1 MKTLFNLLKP
11 LRLALYQLEVFL
23 WEELRE
29 MLKPIPLIIGILL
42 PVSFVTIFGDVN
54 VADLPKPRVGLVT
67 SAEVTVLEPLRE
79 TLQTGDLYRIIEG
92 SEPFLRQELE
102 RFEIDPRENLSA
114 YLVPSESEVTIYTRD
129 SAEAVGESLNTL
141 VGQLNYQTL
150 RAQDPANSAILETRV
165 EAVEV
170 RDSTYLDFTMPG
182 LIGITLISTC
192 VYATAMSLEGQFKSG
207 IITRIFVTPVPPWIF
222 FFGSILARVLFS
234 MMQVALILLVAKLVY
249 DYTPIDGWVSV
260 RRVFVLTIPASIML
274 MNIGYCIAGTLQNP
288 TLINNLAQLVVFP
301 QIILC
306 GTFIP
311 VTGFAPLLQDVVK
324 TLPLYQVNEAVREVT
339 INGLDLFSTG
349 VWNHLWVMLAWSL
362 GFTLVTLKFFR
373 IR

>member
-1 MKTLFNLLKP
+1 MKSLFKS

-29 MLKPIPLIIGILL
+29 MLKPVPLVIGILL
-42 PVSFVTIFGDVN
+42 PVAFVTIFGDVN
-54 VADLPKPRVGLVT
+54 VADLPQPRIGLA
-67 SAEVTVLEPLRE
+67 SDSEVRFLEPLRE
-79 TLQTGDLYRIIEG
+79 TLETGDLYRIVEG
-92 SEPFLRQELE
+92 SETALAAELK

-114 YLVPSESEVTIYTRD
+114 YLVPSDTEVIIYTRD
-129 SAEAVGESLNTL
+129 SAEAVGESLDTL
-141 VGQLNYQTL
+141 VKQLNYETL
-150 RAQDPANSAILETRV
+150 LSQDPENPVVLETRV

-222 FFGSILARVLFS
+222 FLGSILARVLFS
-234 MMQVALILLVAKLVY
+234 MFQVALVLLVAKFVY

-260 RRVFVLTIPASIML
+260 RRVFVLTIPSAVML

-311 VTGFAPLLQDVVK
+311 ITGFAPLLQDIVK

-339 INGLDLFSTG
+339 INGLDLFSAG

-362 GFTLVTLKFFR
+362 GFTIITLKFFR

>member
-1 MKTLFNLLKP
+1 MPKFWNRLRRALF
-11 LRLALYQLEVFL
+11 QLEVFL
-23 WEELRE
+23 WEDLRD

-42 PVSFVTIFGDVN
+42 PVAFVTIFGDVD
-54 VADLPKPRVGLVT
+54 VADLPQPRVGLVT
-67 SAEVTVLEPLRE
+67 SSEVSVVEPLRDI
-79 TLQTGDLYRIIEG
+79 LRTGDLYRIVEG
-92 SEPFLRQELE
+92 SETALAGELS

-114 YLVPSESEVTIYTRD
+114 YLVPSETAVTIYTRD
-129 SAEAVGESLNTL
+129 SAEAVGESLETL
-141 VGQLNYQTL
+141 VKQLNYETL
-150 RAQDPANSAILETRV
+150 RGQVPNSPGILETRV

-222 FFGSILARVLFS
+222 FLGSIVARVLFS
-234 MMQVALILLVAKLVY
+234 VFQVALILVVAKLVY

-260 RRVFVLTIPASIML
+260 ARVFVLTIPAAVTL

-311 VTGFAPLLQDVVK
+311 ITGFAPVLQDVVK

-339 INGLDLFSTG
+339 INGVDLLSQG
-349 VWNHLWVMLAWSL
+349 VWNHLWIMLAWSVV
-362 GFTLVTLKFFR
+362 FTVLTLRFFR